1 MSTNWWMDKD
11 VAACTQTEYYSA
23 IGNLAICDNMGG
35 PWGHNAKK
43 SDRKDKDCMILLICG
58 IFT

>member
-1 MSTNWWMDKD
+1 MDKD